1 MEFERKLFLGV
12 TLEYVRKK
20 SIKAFA
26 VSAFTGEGPT

>member
-20 SIKAFA
+20 SIKAVVA
-26 VSAFTGEGPT
+26 AAFTQGWPG